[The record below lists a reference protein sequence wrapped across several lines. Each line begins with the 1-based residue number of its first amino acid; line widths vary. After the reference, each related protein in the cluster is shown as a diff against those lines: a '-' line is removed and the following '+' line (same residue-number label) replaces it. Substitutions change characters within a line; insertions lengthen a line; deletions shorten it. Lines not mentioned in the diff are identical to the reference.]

1 MPDHYYKE
9 KKKSQRDLYVT
20 AANATDI
27 NLTNKPRIIGDKG
40 NVQRSLD
47 KRKSRINE
55 NYKDGKDVQ
64 EFKQGDKT
72 LRLETAKE
80 PKFGN
85 SRFEKRK
92 ERVYNRKRK
101 RLQKKDDRLDRRA
114 SLVAIR
120 KGMSPD
126 QAKDFIKNRRERF
139 NAATKE
145 YFKGLVGGEQNL
157 DNIKDRYFRKDGS
170 GTIQNTPAADGTT
183 YDATAPFKGEG
194 SDYTGRGQVRKTMPD
209 NYLKFNA
216 KVNKNI
222 PSTKVDYKDL
232 LDPVQGDNSN
242 PVKQQT
248 EDKKDNTEDLVDK
261 TLPGPATP
269 TNDFSGKLSIT
280 TPENPVSDTFTA
292 TTPDYGEKNYAKSW
306 EGPIAKDLR
315 WFSQSAPGF
324 ATKKMSEMRNKRL
337 EQMDQ
342 GVGQALMYD
351 PIKETMKKLFPNY
364 FGKK

>member
-55 NYKDGKDVQ
+55 NYKDGKNVQ

-170 GTIQNTPAADGTT
+170 GTIQNVKAADGTT
-183 YDATAPFKGEG
+183 YDATGPYQGEG
-194 SDYTGRGQVRKTMPD
+194 SDYTGRGQARKTVPD
-209 NYLKFNA
+209 NYLRFNA
-216 KVNKNI
+216 KVNKDI
-222 PSTKVDYKDL
+222 PSSRIKFQDL
-232 LDPVQGDNSN
+232 IDPVQGDNSSTPN
-242 PVKQQT
+242 PVRDQQKEKKDITNNTVKDLIDPNEPPTYNDPNKNKFINSTPQQRERIMDTTGRGTSSIASMAVDPDNLKYQQQFTKSGFLPPKNVDIKQQ
-248 EDKKDNTEDLVDK
+248 DK
-261 TLPGPATP
+261 T
-269 TNDFSGKLSIT
+269 FQ
-280 TPENPVSDTFTA
+280 
-292 TTPDYGEKNYAKSW
+292 EKF
-306 EGPIAKDLR
+306 LR
-315 WFSQSAPGF
+315 W
-324 ATKKMSEMRNKRL
+324 KMGGL
-337 EQMDQ
+337 
-342 GVGQALMYD
+342 
-351 PIKETMKKLFPNY
+351 
-364 FGKK
+364 

>member
-20 AANATDI
+20 AANATDT

-47 KRKSRINE
+47 QRKSRINE
-55 NYKDGKDVQ
+55 NYKKGKDVQ

-72 LRLETAKE
+72 LRLETAEE

-101 RLQKKDDRLDRRA
+101 RLQKKDDRLNRRA

-170 GTIQNTPAADGTT
+170 GTIQNVKAADGTT
-183 YDATAPFKGEG
+183 YDATGPHQGEG
-194 SDYTGRGQVRKTMPD
+194 SDYTGRGQVRKTVPD

-216 KVNKNI
+216 KVNKDI
-222 PSTKVDYKDL
+222 PSTKINYKDL
-232 LDPVQGDNSN
+232 LDPVQGDNSSTPN
-242 PVKQQT
+242 PVKEQNELNKNKT
-248 EDKKDNTEDLVDK
+248 KDLIK
-261 TLPGPATP
+261 TTLDITP
-269 TNDFSGKLSIT
+269 TNDFSGNLSI
-280 TPENPVSDTFTA
+280 PDNPVSDTFTA
-292 TTPDYGEKNYAKSW
+292 TTPDKGEKNYAKKLF

-315 WFSQSAPGF
+315 LFSQSAPSF
-324 ATKKMSEMRNKRL
+324 ATPKMNEMRNKRL
-337 EQMDQ
+337 EKMDQ

-351 PIKETMKKLFPNY
+351 PIKDYMKKLFS
-364 FGKK
+364 KK